1 MKLLK
6 EDIKKEDIY
15 LGTIVISF
23 KDFDIADGSG
33 ALFLNSKGAFIVDD
47 NLSGRERFRTLKECK
62 EYLKDVYEDDGD
74 IDYIYVDW
82 VYLGLSKL
90 IKPNSVYDSS
100 IYDKVA
106 AYINEEEKRDSD
118 KRKES
123 EKNYI
128 INKDIDNKKVAE
140 FFNKFNT
147 KDKLEKVL
155 VDEKIISANA
165 YGEISF
171 NEFDFGTKL
180 LDAYHADSHIIDN
193 NLRNILGVTN
203 QDLFNKDSTY
213 LKSVYN
219 KYHK

>member
-33 ALFLNSKGAFIVDD
+33 ELFLNSKGAFIVDD

-82 VYLGLSKL
+82 VYPGLSKL
-90 IKPNSVYDSS
+90 IKVDSIYDSS
-100 IYDKVA
+100 IYNKVA
-106 AYINEEEKRDSD
+106 VYIDEEERKDLD
-118 KRKES
+118 KRKEA
-123 EKNYI
+123 EKNFD
-128 INKDIDNKKVAE
+128 INRDIDNKKVAE

-155 VDEKIISANA
+155 VDEKIISSNA

-171 NEFDFGTKL
+171 SAFEFKIKL
-180 LDAYHADSHIIDN
+180 LDAYHADSRIIDN

-203 QDLFNKDSTY
+203 QDLFSRDSAY